1 MILHK
6 TLLLAVLLS
15 TMSFATDATPVAAP
29 VQTAAAVAAPVAQ
42 VDTAKAAVDTTKA
55 AIAAPVVADTTTVV
69 TAPVTITDTTKA
81 VGDTIKVIVVPA
93 TDTTKTEEVLEAKI
107 PVAPADTTTKVS
119 EVKKEEAPVEG
130 NAPAPESKTAGQTVM
145 ENPLEFIIVTA
156 AFVASVLV
164 IVFTGKD

>member
-15 TMSFATDATPVAAP
+15 TMSFAVDATPVAKAVPAKATTAVVTPAAQP
-29 VQTAAAVAAPVAQ
+29 VK
-42 VDTAKAAVDTTKA
+42 VDTAKATVV
-55 AIAAPVVADTTTVV
+55 APVA
-69 TAPVTITDTTKA
+69 DTTKA
-81 VGDTIKVIVVPA
+81 VVAPVADTTKAVVAPVA
-93 TDTTKTEEVLEAKI
+93 DTTKTEEVLEAKA
-107 PVAPADTTTKVS
+107 PVAPADTTAKVT
-119 EVKKEEAPVEG
+119 EVKKEEAPVAETA
-130 NAPAPESKTAGQTVM
+130 APAPESKTAGQTVM